1 MLFVCWFIEM
11 RDLGTHGAR
20 VANWLVVPVA
30 PGDLD
35 GQRVTSRAV
44 FRRDGSREVVRPSPG
59 ERAWRDVAV
68 LGKNGHC

>member
-1 MLFVCWFIEM
+1 M

-35 GQRVTSRAV
+35 GQRVASRTV
-44 FRRDGSREVVRPSPG
+44 LGRDGAREFVQPAPG

-68 LGKNGHC
+68 LVVNGHLTLRRLRDGL